1 MRERGDA
8 SVREGKRGSLRLRG
22 AWGHVERERKRVRAR
37 GNSVRGGMK
46 ILTFEGYRREEEV

>member
-22 AWGHVERERKRVRAR
+22 AWGHVEREKEGKSTREQCEGRNENFNIR
-37 GNSVRGGMK
+37 G
-46 ILTFEGYRREEEV
+46 IQT